1 MPQSLSRRSLVQGIT
16 AGTMATA
23 FGSRALAHQAT
34 PVVGGSGSEEF
45 DVIIVGAGLAGMG
58 AGQNLRLLGMRAVVL
73 EARDRIGGRCFCDNS
88 FPAPFDFGGQFFQQV
103 VPNVSGGTN
112 NPLYDMYIEQ
122 GGPDVPC
129 VLIPTFYENGVRLR
143 DADQAPFQDMNTAV
157 GVALAAVG
165 TAAQLG
171 APDMSVTDA
180 TANLAGQPWYTLTT
194 AFLALALDAPPSQL
208 SVLDVWNDV
217 EFAINLDGSPSDKV
231 NPSGM
236 GNFAAQFANGLDI
249 RLSTRVTGI
258 DMSGADLIEV
268 ITDQGPLTARAVIVT
283 APTTVLAAGNIVFTP
298 ELPSA
303 YTQAF
308 HDLPFGLVDKFGIAF
323 KSDVFGETPANTVIT
338 RHEDTD
344 RFGMALVKLAG
355 KPMMNLFVAED
366 LAHELEK
373 DGEEAFTAY
382 AQEFLTAT
390 YGSEA
395 AAAIDHTVIHPWGMD
410 PLTMGSYSAT
420 KVGKVSAR
428 TTLATP
434 IDDRL
439 YFAGEAIT
447 TRAHSSL
454 HGAFLTG
461 QAAAQGI
468 AEHLSAS

>member
-1 MPQSLSRRSLVQGIT
+1 
-16 AGTMATA
+16 
-23 FGSRALAHQAT
+23 
-34 PVVGGSGSEEF
+34 
-45 DVIIVGAGLAGMG
+45 
-58 AGQNLRLLGMRAVVL
+58 
-73 EARDRIGGRCFCDNS
+73 
-88 FPAPFDFGGQFFQQV
+88 
-103 VPNVSGGTN
+103 
-112 NPLYDMYIEQ
+112 
-122 GGPDVPC
+122 
-129 VLIPTFYENGVRLR
+129 
-143 DADQAPFQDMNTAV
+143 
-157 GVALAAVG
+157 
-165 TAAQLG
+165 
-171 APDMSVTDA
+171 
-180 TANLAGQPWYTLTT
+180 
-194 AFLALALDAPPSQL
+194 
-208 SVLDVWNDV
+208 
-217 EFAINLDGSPSDKV
+217 
-231 NPSGM
+231 
-236 GNFAAQFANGLDI
+236 
-249 RLSTRVTGI
+249 
-258 DMSGADLIEV
+258 
-268 ITDQGPLTARAVIVT
+268 VIVT

-308 HDLPFGLVDKFGIAF
+308 HNLPFGLVDKFGIAF

-373 DGEEAFTAY
+373 GGEEAFTAY

-395 AAAIDHTVIHPWGMD
+395 PAAIDHTVIHPWGMD
-410 PLTMGSYSAT
+410 PLTMGSYSAA

-447 TRAHSSL
+447 TTAHSSL